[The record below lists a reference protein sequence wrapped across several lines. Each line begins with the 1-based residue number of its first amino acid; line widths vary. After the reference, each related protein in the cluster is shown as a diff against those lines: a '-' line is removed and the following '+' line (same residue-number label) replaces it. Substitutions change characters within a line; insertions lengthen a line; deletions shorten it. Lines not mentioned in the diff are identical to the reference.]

1 MTSVHDDII
10 MSQPLLKKSFRGHS
24 IITPSLDHSAISKM
38 GFCHFMSFHDA
49 IKFNGMLRH
58 TFLRVGEDIFLQ
70 HILLPPLSF
79 CYVCLSSILLFIAC
93 LPARAK
99 RGMAI
104 RAIKNK
110 ILDRQ
115 TEL

>member
-1 MTSVHDDII
+1 
-10 MSQPLLKKSFRGHS
+10 MSQPLLKRSFRGNS
-24 IITPSLDHSAISKM
+24 IITPSLDPCATSKM

-58 TFLRVGEDIFLQ
+58 AYLRVGEDISLQ
-70 HILLPPLSF
+70 HILIPPLSF
-79 CYVCLSSILLFIAC
+79 CSVCLSSILLFIAC
-93 LPARAK
+93 LPAPVK

-104 RAIKNK
+104 MAIKNK